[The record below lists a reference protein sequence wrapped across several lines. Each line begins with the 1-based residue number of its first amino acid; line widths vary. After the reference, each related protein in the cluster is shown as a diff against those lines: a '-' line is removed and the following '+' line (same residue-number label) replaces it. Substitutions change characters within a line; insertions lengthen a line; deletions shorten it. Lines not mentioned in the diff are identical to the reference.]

1 MSRRIR
7 RQRGAQPGN
16 QNARKHGYY
25 SKAIPP
31 EMEMDILAAGAI
43 RDIDGEIAL
52 TRAKIK
58 SIIKHDPDNIDI
70 LLRAISTLE
79 RLVRTRSQIPR
90 TFSDLPPC
98 PTGTTDR
105 FLDHLTGGGYER
117 I

>member
-1 MSRRIR
+1 MSGKHKRN
-7 RQRGAQPGN
+7 RGAQPGN

-58 SIIKHDPDNIDI
+58 SIIKHDPDNINI

-90 TFSDLPPC
+90 TFSDISADS
-98 PTGTTDR
+98 TETMNR
-105 FLDHLTGGGYER
+105 FLDRLTGGGYER
-117 I
+117 T